1 MIKKEKKPIAV
12 FDIDGTIF
20 RSSLVIEL
28 TSALVQGGIFPSSA
42 RGKIEKHFLK
52 WSNRQG
58 SYEQYIDRVVEVFHS
73 HIVGCKVGDVSR
85 MSKVV
90 IQSQK
95 NKVYRYTRDLISSLR
110 GRYLFL
116 AISGSPLEMVEAFAR
131 EWNFDY
137 AFGTTHGIKNGIYTK
152 EMIVPAEN
160 KKKTLKNFVR
170 ERGLSLARSVGVGD
184 TEGDI
189 SFLEIVSKPICFNP
203 NKRLYTVARRKK
215 WPIVVERKDV
225 IYKIGSKGKG

>member
-1 MIKKEKKPIAV
+1 MIKKEKKKPIAV

-28 TSALVQGGIFPSSA
+28 TSALVFGGVFPSIA
-42 RGKIEKHFLK
+42 QKKIEKHFLK

-58 SYEQYIDRVVEVFHS
+58 GYEQYIDRVVEVFHS
-73 HIVGCKVGDVSR
+73 HIVGCKVQDVSR
-85 MSKVV
+85 ISNMV
-90 IQSQK
+90 IQDQK
-95 NKVYRYTRDLISSLR
+95 NKVYRYTRDLITSLR
-110 GRYLFL
+110 GRYLLL

-131 EWNFDY
+131 EWDFDY
-137 AFGTTHGIKNGIYTK
+137 AFGTTHGIKNGAYTK

-160 KKKTLKNFVR
+160 KRKTLKDFIHQHN
-170 ERGLSLARSVGVGD
+170 LSLVRSVGVGD

-203 NKRLYTVARRKK
+203 NKRLYDVAKRKK

-225 IYKIGSKGKG
+225 IYKIGL